1 METNSNKKINPVDY
15 EGDMARLCEKIRTG
29 NDDYEFSLKEVVD
42 RRTVDLKGLGRQ
54 GYSEEGYSDI
64 KIPKLKE
71 KGYIIMTSE
80 DKFKLTDKG
89 KEYCKENTVI

>member
-1 METNSNKKINPVDY
+1 MKTNSNKKINPVDY
-15 EGDMARLCEKIRTG
+15 EGDMARLCEKIRIE
-29 NDDYEFSLKEVVD
+29 NDDYEFSTKEMVES
-42 RRTVDLKGLGRQ
+42 RTVDLKGLGRQ

-64 KIPKLKE
+64 KMPILKE

-89 KEYCKENTVI
+89 KKYCKESTVI

>member
-1 METNSNKKINPVDY
+1 MKTNSNKKISPVDY
-15 EGDMARLCEKIRTG
+15 EGDMARLCEKIRIE
-29 NDDYEFSLKEVVD
+29 NDDYEFSTKEMVEP
-42 RRTVDLKGLGRQ
+42 RTVDLKGLGRQ

-64 KIPKLKE
+64 KIPILKE

-89 KEYCKENTVI
+89 KEYCKESTVI

>member
-29 NDDYEFSLKEVVD
+29 NDDYEFSIKQVVG
-42 RRTVDLKGLGRQ
+42 RHTMDLEGLRRQ
-54 GYSEEGYSDI
+54 GYSGEGYSDI
-64 KIPKLKE
+64 KIPILKE
-71 KGYIIMTSE
+71 MGFIKMTSE

-89 KEYCKENTVI
+89 KEYCKESTVI

>member
-1 METNSNKKINPVDY
+1 MEIKSNKKVNPVDY

-29 NDDYEFSLKEVVD
+29 NDDYEFSIKEVVAH
-42 RRTVDLKGLGRQ
+42 RTVDLKGLGRQ

-89 KEYCKENTVI
+89 KEYCKESTVI

>member
-1 METNSNKKINPVDY
+1 
-15 EGDMARLCEKIRTG
+15 MARLCEKIRTG
-29 NDDYEFSLKEVVD
+29 DDDYEFSIKEVVD

-89 KEYCKENTVI
+89 KEYSKENTVI

>member
-1 METNSNKKINPVDY
+1 
-15 EGDMARLCEKIRTG
+15 MARLCEKIRTG
-29 NDDYEFSLKEVVD
+29 NDYYEFSIKEVVD

-80 DKFKLTDKG
+80 DKIKLTDKG